1 MLELKSVSAGYGSFQ
16 ALFDVSLKVEAGEA
30 VAVIGP
36 NGAGKTTLL
45 RVISKLMEVSG
56 GEVSMEGVSLN
67 TVPAHRVIE
76 LGIAHVPEN
85 RRLFPRLTV
94 EENLRIGA
102 YPQAARARY
111 AERLEF
117 VYSLFPRMQERRAQL
132 AGTLSGGEQQMCAIG
147 RGLMSG
153 PKLLL
158 LDEPSAGLAPVIVQ
172 QVFGLGQ
179 KIRAEGYTVLIV
191 EQNIQQVLKVVE
203 RAYLL
208 EVGRIK
214 ARGKSADLL
223 ASEDIRRA
231 YIGLG
236 GRCKR
241 MINAGGC
248 GGKRAYRFAACSALE
263 RSLWKSSTSSCWKRC

>member
-1 MLELKSVSAGYGSFQ
+1 MLELESVSAGYGSFQ
-16 ALFDVSLKVEAGEA
+16 ALFEVSLKVEAGEA

-45 RVISKLMEVSG
+45 RVISKLMDVTQG
-56 GEVSMEGVSLN
+56 RVSMEGVSLD

-85 RRLFPRLTV
+85 RRLFPLLTV

-111 AERLEF
+111 AGRLEF
-117 VYSLFPRMQERRAQL
+117 VYSLFPRMQERRHQL

-158 LDEPSAGLAPVIVQ
+158 LDEPSAGLAPVVVQ
-172 QVFGLGQ
+172 QVFRLVQ

-191 EQNIQQVLKVVE
+191 EQNIKQVLKVVE

-214 ARGKSADLL
+214 ASGTSADLL
-223 ASEDIRRA
+223 ASDDIRRA
-231 YIGLG
+231 YIGL
-236 GRCKR
+236 
-241 MINAGGC
+241 
-248 GGKRAYRFAACSALE
+248 
-263 RSLWKSSTSSCWKRC
+263 